1 MFDKIVDIRKPVR
14 YNAYISYR
22 TSVQCIV
29 FERRNIM
36 IITSSGRRFINYR
49 RRQMIMRRIVMIIS
63 VFVCSIIFSLFASKV
78 VTNAKSSDDVQYYK
92 YYTSIVVEPGDSLT
106 SLAEEYGEHFDSS
119 QQFINEVIFSNHLLN
134 DKLVTGMSLIV
145 PYYSTEFK

>member
-1 MFDKIVDIRKPVR
+1 
-14 YNAYISYR
+14 
-22 TSVQCIV
+22 
-29 FERRNIM
+29 
-36 IITSSGRRFINYR
+36 
-49 RRQMIMRRIVMIIS
+49 MIIS